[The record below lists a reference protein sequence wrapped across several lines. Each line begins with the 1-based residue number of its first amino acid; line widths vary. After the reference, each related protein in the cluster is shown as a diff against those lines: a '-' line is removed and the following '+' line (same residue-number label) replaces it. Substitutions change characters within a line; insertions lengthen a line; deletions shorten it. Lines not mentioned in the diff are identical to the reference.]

1 MRPNRYVAQADAMT
15 DPYVT
20 YDTFSLGND
29 PEGSPEASGVGS
41 APSGEKQLPPIFARL
56 PRLEPAEPKPKTRQR
71 FDEAE
76 SPLGAIH
83 LGETGPLPTTQT
95 ELTAPPT
102 AGFDPVATIRID
114 TVTPTS
120 VDAPTEQPKPQRTRI
135 DQGAPATIP
144 FHPAETAVN
153 AESIPSEPAAD
164 EPWATTLLELESTI
178 QPYSRWIALAALIA
192 AMGLTVVILQ
202 GSGVT
207 IETDPTTPA
216 QEAPDGAAFAE
227 SEPLN
232 PVDDAGLTR
241 PAIEPIEEAK
251 SDWLRPL
258 QEPGVAVAQTTPAT
272 VAAGP
277 TSASRSPGR
286 ARLTGEVLAP
296 PQERIDV
303 ADATHRAAYP
313 ETRR

>member
-1 MRPNRYVAQADAMT
+1 M
-15 DPYVT
+15 
-20 YDTFSLGND
+20 
-29 PEGSPEASGVGS
+29 
-41 APSGEKQLPPIFARL
+41 
-56 PRLEPAEPKPKTRQR
+56 
-71 FDEAE
+71 
-76 SPLGAIH
+76 
-83 LGETGPLPTTQT
+83 
-95 ELTAPPT
+95 
-102 AGFDPVATIRID
+102 ATIRID

-120 VDAPTEQPKPQRTRI
+120 VDTPDKQPKPQRLRV
-135 DQGAPATIP
+135 DRGAPATIP
-144 FHPAETAVN
+144 FRPAEDATE
-153 AESIPSEPAAD
+153 AEPKPFEPAVE
-164 EPWATTLLELESTI
+164 EPWSTTLLELESTI

-202 GSGVT
+202 GGGV
-207 IETDPTTPA
+207 IETDSTTPV

-227 SEPLN
+227 NEPTG

-241 PAIEPIEEAK
+241 PSVAPIEEAQ

-258 QEPGVAVAQTTPAT
+258 QEPGVAVAQTAPAA

-277 TSASRSPGR
+277 ASASRGMGH

-303 ADATHRAAYP
+303 ADATSRAAYP